1 MPGWQ
6 QVLDR
11 HAELFAEVAPGASLA
26 LAPRTPPR
34 ANVKQVLDPQPMLLW
49 LREAEGM
56 KVREGEYRGLKT
68 LGADVLF
75 LPEEGALESALAH
88 PQPMSELKRELR
100 DGRMLVMV
108 LRSRKEL
115 GERGWA
121 DFFEALGLP
130 FQGTCR

>member
-11 HAELFAEVAPGASLA
+11 HADLFAEVAPGASLA

-34 ANVKQVLDPQPMLLW
+34 ANVKQVLDPRPMLLW

-56 KVREGEYRGLKT
+56 KVREGEYRGLKS
-68 LGADVLF
+68 LGSDVLF
-75 LPEEGALESALAH
+75 LPEEGALEAALEH
-88 PQPMSELKRELR
+88 EQPMSELKRSLR

-108 LRSRKEL
+108 MRSRSDL
-115 GERGWA
+115 RERGWS
-121 DFFEALGLP
+121 DFFAVLGLP